1 MQDGDIE
8 KLETILRRY
17 AVQGIRGNDNVVEDI
32 RKETSLTRVE
42 IIKILFEM
50 GVLIRG
56 SR

>member
-17 AVQGIRGNDNVVEDI
+17 AVQGIRVNDNVVEDI

-42 IIKILFEM
+42 IIKIL
-50 GVLIRG
+50 
-56 SR
+56 

>member
-17 AVQGIRGNDNVVEDI
+17 AVQGIRVNDNVVEDI